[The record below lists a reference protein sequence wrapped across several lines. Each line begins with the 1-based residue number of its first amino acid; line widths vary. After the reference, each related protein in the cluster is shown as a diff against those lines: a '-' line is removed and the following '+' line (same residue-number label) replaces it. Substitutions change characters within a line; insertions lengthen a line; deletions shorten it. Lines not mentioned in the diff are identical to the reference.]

1 MPSRKKTPVATPAPD
16 TTAATATPPAR
27 TRTAAFFPARKASDR
42 SPMTHEVIAADL
54 EAFRKSGF
62 AVSSGDSNWLLDA
75 KRRPLQEA
83 LADGIATA
91 VGETGRLDPQA
102 IADWLA
108 ARREAESALIGHQ
121 DLWARPI

>member
-1 MPSRKKTPVATPAPD
+1 MA
-16 TTAATATPPAR
+16 
-27 TRTAAFFPARKASDR
+27 
-42 SPMTHEVIAADL
+42 

-83 LADGIATA
+83 LAEGIAMA
-91 VGETGRLDPQA
+91 VGETGRLDA
-102 IADWLA
+102 KTIADWLA
-108 ARREAESALIGHQ
+108 ARREAQSAMVGHQ